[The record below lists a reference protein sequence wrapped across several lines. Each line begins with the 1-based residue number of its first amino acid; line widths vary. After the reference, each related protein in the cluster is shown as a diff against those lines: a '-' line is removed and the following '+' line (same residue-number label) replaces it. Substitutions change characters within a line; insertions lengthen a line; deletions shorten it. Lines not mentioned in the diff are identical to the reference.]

1 MNFNIH
7 YIATASGKY
16 SKKTCEIIRY
26 SYHFYSLIW
35 HQMNTT
41 NTPNLLAQEL
51 SAEELELQNAEA
63 TRNYKNKKEEL
74 NIKDRLDVWN
84 THLYG
89 KQVGDTLNATN
100 SIASNARVAK
110 AQTQGDL
117 LLALL
122 LKKPSNEEEDYAQ
135 AA

>member
-16 SKKTCEIIRY
+16 SKKTCEITRY

-74 NIKDRLDVWN
+74 NIKDRFDVWD

-89 KQVGDTLNATN
+89 EQVSATLNATN
-100 SIASNARVAK
+100 SIDLNARVAK
-110 AQTQGDL
+110 AKTQGDL

-122 LKKPSNEEEDYAQ
+122 LKKPLNAEANYAQ

>member
-1 MNFNIH
+1 MNFNIR

-16 SKKTCEIIRY
+16 SKKTCEITRY

-51 SAEELELQNAEA
+51 SAEELELQNAEE

-74 NIKDRLDVWN
+74 NIKDRLDLWN
-84 THLYG
+84 TYLYG

-100 SIASNARVAK
+100 SIASNARVTK
-110 AQTQGDL
+110 AQTQRD

-122 LKKPSNEEEDYAQ
+122 SKKPLEAEENYAQ

>member
-16 SKKTCEIIRY
+16 SKKTCEITRY

-74 NIKDRLDVWN
+74 NIKDRFDVWDI
-84 THLYG
+84 HLYG
-89 KQVGDTLNATN
+89 EQVSATLNATN
-100 SIASNARVAK
+100 SIDLNARVAK
-110 AQTQGDL
+110 AKTQGDL

-122 LKKPSNEEEDYAQ
+122 LKKPLNAEENYAQ

>member
-1 MNFNIH
+1 MNFNIR

-16 SKKTCEIIRY
+16 SKELVKLQGILTTFILLLWY
-26 SYHFYSLIW
+26 K
-35 HQMNTT
+35 MNTT

-51 SAEELELQNAEA
+51 SAEELKLQNDEE

-74 NIKDRLDVWN
+74 NIKDRLDLWN
-84 THLYG
+84 TYLYG

-100 SIASNARVAK
+100 SIASNARVTK
-110 AQTQGDL
+110 AQTQRD

-122 LKKPSNEEEDYAQ
+122 SKKPLEAEENYAQ

>member
-1 MNFNIH
+1 
-7 YIATASGKY
+7 
-16 SKKTCEIIRY
+16 
-26 SYHFYSLIW
+26 
-35 HQMNTT
+35 MNTT

-51 SAEELELQNAEA
+51 SAEEIKLQNAEE

-74 NIKDRLDVWN
+74 NIKDRLDLWN

-100 SIASNARVAK
+100 STDSSARAIK
-110 AQTQGDL
+110 AQIKWD

-122 LKKPSNEEEDYAQ
+122 LKKPLNEEEDYAQ

>member
-1 MNFNIH
+1 MNFNIR

-16 SKKTCEIIRY
+16 SKKTCEITRY

-35 HQMNTT
+35 YQMNTT

-51 SAEELELQNAEA
+51 SAEELKLQNAEE

-74 NIKDRLDVWN
+74 NIKDRFDVWD

-89 KQVGDTLNATN
+89 EQVSATLNATN
-100 SIASNARVAK
+100 STDSSARAIK
-110 AQTQGDL
+110 AQIKWA

-122 LKKPSNEEEDYAQ
+122 SKEPLDAEEKYTQ